1 VGPDGAPGPEGSGA
15 GRPPIPPASRSC
27 GQSSAWAEA
36 ESALGILCAAPW
48 YRGQVVHV
56 RRQPARA
63 ACHRNPAAPLPPRVA
78 AFLERSGLALYC
90 HQAELLDRWH
100 AGEDVVLATQTASG
114 KSLAYNLAVGEV
126 LSVDP
131 EATALY
137 LFPTKALARD
147 QLASLAGLDRAL
159 GLAASP
165 AAYDGDTPA
174 AGRAGLRSRSRI
186 LVTNPWALHEYL
198 PATVA
203 WRHFLGHLR
212 VVVVDEAHRYR
223 GIYGAHV
230 AFLLRRL
237 QRICTRLGSAPR
249 FLLASATI
257 ANPVEHA
264 TALLGRRVAA
274 VEEDGSAFPGRI
286 VACWDSLAD
295 PGRSAASQAARLV
308 ATLAS
313 AGHQTL
319 CFTGSRA
326 GAELVAGW
334 AAGLAPTATVSPY
347 RAGYHPHERR
357 EIEERLRNGRLDAVV
372 STNALELGID
382 IGGLDVVVL
391 TGYPG
396 TVAATW
402 QQIGRAGRAGR
413 AALAVLVAGDD
424 PLDQYVVRQPELL
437 FGGQVERAVLP
448 LSNPGVLAGELVCA
462 AAELPL
468 RPADGAV
475 FGPGFAQTVRDLEA
489 EGLLAPSPAGHIFAG
504 SFRPASAVRLDGS
517 AGVSVEVRSPEG
529 TVEVLERDRALREA
543 YPGAILVHRGQ
554 RYRVNRLDLEAG
566 LAEAVATDTTEH
578 TTAVTSR
585 RYDLG
590 DAEEAVLHGGWT
602 LALGA
607 VRIHQ
612 QVVGYK
618 LRQGDELLA
627 TERLELP
634 PTVLTTRGIWL
645 RPLADPAPT
654 APAGPTGPT
663 APAATLGALHAAEH
677 ALVHALSL
685 LAMADRG
692 DAGGLSTTAD
702 GATGQPLVVLYDG
715 YEGGAGIADLAFER
729 FGELATLALDLVER
743 CDCERGCPRCVY
755 DRACGSDN
763 QPLDRLGAVAVL
775 AELSSV
781 TSSPT
786 G

>member
-1 VGPDGAPGPEGSGA
+1 MSDSDLALTG
-15 GRPPIPPASRSC
+15 
-27 GQSSAWAEA
+27 GQSSAWSAAESALAWSAA
-36 ESALGILCAAPW
+36 ESALGSIRSAPW
-48 YRGQVVHV
+48 YRGQAVHV
-56 RRQPARA
+56 VRQPARA
-63 ACHRNPAAPLPPRVA
+63 ACHRDPAVPLPRGVA
-78 AFLERSGLALYC
+78 AFLERSGLTLYS

-126 LSVDP
+126 LSNDAG
-131 EATALY
+131 ATALY

-147 QLASLAGLDRAL
+147 QLAGLVELDQAL
-159 GLAASP
+159 GLAADP

-174 AGRAGLRSRSRI
+174 ARRAGLRSRSRI

-198 PATVA
+198 ASTVA
-203 WRHFLGHLR
+203 WQHFLGRLR

-223 GIYGAHV
+223 GVYGAHV

-237 QRICTRLGSAPR
+237 QRICARLGTEPR

-257 ANPVEHA
+257 ANPAEHA
-264 TALLGRRVAA
+264 TALLGRPVAA

-286 VACWDSLAD
+286 VVCWDSLAD
-295 PGRSAASQAARLV
+295 PSRSAASQAARLV
-308 ATLAS
+308 ATLAA

-326 GAELVAGW
+326 GAELVADW
-334 AAGLAPTATVSPY
+334 AAAMAPTTTVSPY
-347 RAGYHPHERR
+347 RAGYHPRERR
-357 EIEERLRNGRLDAVV
+357 EIEERLRNGQLDAVV

-382 IGGLDVVVL
+382 IGGLEAVVL

-424 PLDQYVVRQPELL
+424 PLDQYVVRHPELV
-437 FGGQVERAVLP
+437 FGAKVERAVLP
-448 LSNPGVLAGELVCA
+448 LSNPGVLVGELACA

-468 RPADGAV
+468 RPGDGAA
-475 FGPGFAQTVRDLEA
+475 FGPGFAAAVRDLEA
-489 EGLLAPSPAGHIFAG
+489 EGILAAGPAGHIFAG

-517 AGVSVEVRSPEG
+517 AAASVEVRSPEG

-543 YPGAILVHRGQ
+543 YPGAVLVHRGL
-554 RYRVNRLDLEAG
+554 RYRVSRLDLDAG
-566 LAEAVATDTTEH
+566 LAESTATDAAEH
-578 TTAVTSR
+578 TAAVTSR
-585 RYDLG
+585 RYELG
-590 DAEEAVLHGGWT
+590 DVEETRVAGDWT
-602 LALGA
+602 VSLGA

-618 LRQGDELLA
+618 LRRGDEVLA

-634 PTVLTTRGIWL
+634 PTVLTTRGIWP
-645 RPLADPAPT
+645 RPLADATGSDPATPLG
-654 APAGPTGPT
+654 AIQ
-663 APAATLGALHAAEH
+663 ATPLGALHAAEH
-677 ALVHALSL
+677 ALVHVLPL

-692 DAGGLSTTAD
+692 DAGGLSTTTD

-715 YEGGAGIADLAFER
+715 YEGGSGIAEMAFEH
-729 FGELATLALDLVER
+729 FAELATLALDLAAS
-743 CDCERGCPRCVY
+743 CTCEQGCPRCVY

-763 QPLDRLGAVAVL
+763 QPMDRLGAVAVL
-775 AELSSV
+775 GSLSPPGRSPASPG
-781 TSSPT
+781 SSPA